1 MTTIDPGQ
9 TDAYWT
15 GRLSAAL
22 EIALQDGCDEIGRSI
37 SRATLDEFN
46 HWVALPDLPEAA
58 ITLSVL
64 APTASAGA

>member
-1 MTTIDPGQ
+1 MTIIEPGQ

-22 EIALQDGCDEIGRSI
+22 ELALRGDEIGQTIGRN
-37 SRATLDEFN
+37 TLAEFQV
-46 HWVALPDLPEAA
+46 WVELPDLPEAA